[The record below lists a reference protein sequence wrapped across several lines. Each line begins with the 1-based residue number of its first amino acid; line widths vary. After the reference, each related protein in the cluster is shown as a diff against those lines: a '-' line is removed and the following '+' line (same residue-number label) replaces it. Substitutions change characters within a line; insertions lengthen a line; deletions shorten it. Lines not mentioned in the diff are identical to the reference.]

1 MSEAFGQTEAP
12 ASITAKAPWDYINS
26 DGSINEARLRS
37 IGRPCVF
44 NQVAILN
51 DQGEEVPRGESGE
64 ICVRGNLVTP
74 GYYQNPEATAEV
86 REFGWHHTGDIGVM
100 SEDGYIA
107 IVDRK
112 KDMII
117 SGGFNVFPNEVE
129 QVITQHPNVQECAV
143 IGVPD
148 AKWGES
154 VKAVVQLKPGTEL
167 DQQVLIEFCKEKLG
181 SVKAPKTVD
190 FISDLPR
197 SPVGKVL
204 KTDLRKRYWQG
215 QSRAV
220 N

>member
-1 MSEAFGQTEAP
+1 MH
-12 ASITAKAPWDYINS
+12 
-26 DGSINEARLRS
+26 S

-51 DQGEEVPRGESGE
+51 DQGEEVARGESGE

-129 QVITQHPNVQECAV
+129 QVITQHPKVQECAV

-148 AKWGES
+148 TKWGES

-167 DQQVLIEFCKEKLG
+167 DPQVLIEFSKEKLG
-181 SVKAPKTVD
+181 SVKAPKTID
-190 FISDLPR
+190 FVADLPR

-204 KTDLRKRYWQG
+204 KTELRKRYWQG

>member
-1 MSEAFGQTEAP
+1 
-12 ASITAKAPWDYINS
+12 
-26 DGSINEARLRS
+26 
-37 IGRPCVF
+37 
-44 NQVAILN
+44 
-51 DQGEEVPRGESGE
+51 
-64 ICVRGNLVTP
+64 
-74 GYYQNPEATAEV
+74 
-86 REFGWHHTGDIGVM
+86 M

-129 QVITQHPNVQECAV
+129 QVVTQYPDVQECAV

-154 VKAVVQLKPGTEL
+154 VKAIVQLKPGTEI
-167 DQQVLIEFCKEKLG
+167 DQQALIEFSKEKLG
-181 SVKAPKTVD
+181 SVKAPKSID
-190 FISDLPR
+190 FVTDLPR

-204 KTDLRKRYWQG
+204 KTELRKRYWQG